1 MSYLSMPTDKPKHNR
16 SDFIAWVDR
25 YLRADPSQP
34 YQYRG
39 IDVYA
44 ARCGLL
50 HAFTAE
56 ADLHRKDP
64 SIYQFIYNDG
74 GQHALA
80 EDQVPKVAMIGTAS
94 FFNDLAHAVLDF
106 LDAAE
111 RDLQLRSLVESRLP
125 LVYKTVPINQLGISR
140 LP

>member
-1 MSYLSMPTDKPKHNR
+1 M
-16 SDFIAWVDR
+16 DR
-25 YLRADPSQP
+25 YLGADPSQP

-56 ADLHRKDP
+56 ADLHRRDP
-64 SIYQFIYNDG
+64 SIYQFVCNDG
-74 GQHALA
+74 GQHGVA
-80 EDQVPKVAMIGTAS
+80 EDHVPKVAVVGTAS

-106 LDAAE
+106 LNVAE
-111 RDLQLRSLVESRLP
+111 GDPQLRTLVESRLP
-125 LVYKTVPINQLGISR
+125 LVYKTVPIDHAAFEGR
-140 LP
+140 P